1 MPNAGALRGA
11 YASVGTL
18 RAWVHSRAPRLVKRG
33 TRRSI
38 SIAPGTCTQVTGMR
52 DRVPP
57 ARGSISSCARDGSP
71 KGPRPGIPAR
81 DPRGSASRAEAQ
93 RRRAATARSGAAGR
107 AQFLHFGQNGCK
119 EKRNHLPCGK
129 LSASLVVRGERW
141 SSGVRGGTLVW
152 SPRRRRRWCWSAAGR
167 AQEVRVF
174 ANGPIE
180 TALTL
185 WGGTR
190 NSRANR
196 SIWTSRR

>member
-57 ARGSISSCARDGSP
+57 ARGSMSSCARDGSP
-71 KGPRPGIPAR
+71 KGARPGIPAR

-119 EKRNHLPCGK
+119 EKRNHCPAVS
-129 LSASLVVRGERW
+129 SAPAFWFGANAGARAFGAERW
-141 SSGVRGGTLVW
+141 CGT
-152 SPRRRRRWCWSAAGR
+152 PRRRRCWRRWCWSAAGR
-167 AQEVRVF
+167 AQEVRIF

-185 WGGTR
+185 WGGSR

-196 SIWTSRR
+196 PERR